1 MADPELTA
9 AHDSIGEGANP
20 HHGVA
25 SPTDSFGI
33 TGGGDGDLGACVS
46 AQARPLDVA
55 NAHHPEETDTIVQRD
70 DDIQQDG
77 GDVAACASVDDNSA
91 PVTTAP
97 FSSFA
102 ELPVVEAAKKKKPKK
117 KVASTGNNSNQDE
130 SDKVQDPP
138 REKKK
143 HKKKHKN
150 KSPNTDTP
158 DIDAVEVAIGHV
170 SAYTAE
176 NDNKNGNENDN
187 GNENGNENENPTT
200 PTDNNS
206 EEQDRPRGF
215 TAVNSVYLPV
225 ASVKPPHHDPSAEQI
240 AQSLN
245 ELTATP
251 NSPPLERDAD
261 AEGDAATTGKK
272 HKRKRHKTPAT
283 DEVDQ
288 DPATSQSA
296 KKHKGK
302 NCAVDA
308 VNLLETQ
315 VSSLSADDTNPVR
328 SEIVDGGGE
337 EGSVLLEKQKNEKEV
352 NTSASE
358 NIGQEA
364 ENLEAEVVPETQPRQ
379 AEQHE
384 ENEEQLPSHEDNLL
398 PLHSSAP
405 LPPPQILPTTTT
417 GITSSPNIKHTPKPK
432 SKVAIAYERK
442 RKRLEAAAAAAS
454 PAVAH
459 VTGDD
464 DGMELD
470 IPPEEDDDAPDLP
483 ARETPKSTKRRKR
496 RLPDLNT
503 PSSSIYAYEGGWFNS
518 DDERGGD
525 YIGQRD
531 ADGNTTGFSH
541 TPQHRSI
548 ARKPKTPRS
557 SLIAPATPQPGTTA
571 SSRKRASYTY
581 APDPV
586 PDTPPS
592 TGTFTLPEC
601 TTIDNY
607 LQGFATANSL
617 TEKQLIARI
626 WGDTSVVPTQTKL
639 ERESF
644 WKELYELFPHRKRL
658 AIYNH
663 VRRRYHNFDVQG
675 AKWGDVHD
683 AELARMVEEQGK
695 KWTFIGRAMGRLPDD
710 CRDRWRNYVKCG
722 QGRREKEWTE
732 EEEAQLRSVVAEVRE
747 SLRKAAE
754 DRGEAIGGEGEP
766 NWTVVSEKMGGWRSR
781 IQCRYKWSKLL
792 ELGSQSIDGA
802 ERRPRIKTPRKRGP
816 RKSTMAKEE
825 THPPEDDVP
834 IDPALAAEFSTMA
847 TAPPI
852 TDASTTS
859 AFKRPRIKKFTTFK
873 TTKLPKSKSKKVDE
887 AAAIPG
893 AYEDSDTITPLA
905 SQQMLTG
912 DKIWLLESILEYNP
926 TAPGAIPW
934 DELSG
939 RSGHSHWTARGLER
953 AFGRIVK
960 KGISRREREGL
971 GVVEGVQ
978 RLLGELSELP
988 ESVRRERWSSP
999 SLVEEEEEDEEGAS
1013 IKGKGKSKAKG
1024 RGKKSKNTGTQSQGD
1039 EADEAEEGDEAH
1051 LRDAVKMALDH
1062 IKEREETEK
1071 LARVLLSSVQEAY
1084 GN

>member
-1 MADPELTA
+1 MTDPESTA
-9 AHDSIGEGANP
+9 AHDNMDEGANP
-20 HHGVA
+20 HHGIA
-25 SPTDSFGI
+25 SLAGHLDNTDS
-33 TGGGDGDLGACVS
+33 GGGGLGADVD
-46 AQARPLDVA
+46 AQTRSPGVA
-55 NAHHPEETDTIVQRD
+55 DAHHPEEAYTIVQRY
-70 DDIQQDG
+70 DIQQDG
-77 GDVAACASVDDNSA
+77 AADDDYVACATTDDNSA
-91 PVTTAP
+91 PVTMAP

-102 ELPVVEAAKKKKPKK
+102 ELSVVEATKKKKPKK
-117 KVASTGNNSNQDE
+117 KVATDKFAGNNSNQDE
-130 SDKVQDPP
+130 SDKIQDPP
-138 REKKK
+138 RERKK
-143 HKKKHKN
+143 HKKKLHKN
-150 KSPNTDTP
+150 KSPNADTP
-158 DIDAVEVAIGHV
+158 DTDAAEAAIGHISV
-170 SAYTAE
+170 HAAVDHE
-176 NDNKNGNENDN
+176 NS
-187 GNENGNENENPTT
+187 NENGNATT
-200 PTDNNS
+200 PIESNNG
-206 EEQDRPRGF
+206 EQGRPRGF

-225 ASVKPPHHDPSAEQI
+225 ASVKPPYRDLSIEQI
-240 AQSLN
+240 EQSLN
-245 ELTATP
+245 EITATP
-251 NSPPLERDAD
+251 TSPPLERDIG
-261 AEGDAATTGKK
+261 GDTATKK
-272 HKRKRHKTPAT
+272 HKRKRHKTPIIS
-283 DEVDQ
+283 EVGGQ
-288 DPATSQSA
+288 GPATPQSA
-296 KKHKGK
+296 KKRKGK
-302 NCAVDA
+302 DRALDA
-308 VNLLETQ
+308 INPPETQ
-315 VSSLSADDTNPVR
+315 VSSLSPDDASPER
-328 SEIVDGGGE
+328 SEIVEEEGGE
-337 EGSVLLEKQKNEKEV
+337 GRITLERQKNEEEAKI
-352 NTSASE
+352 SASE
-358 NIGQEA
+358 DIGQKA
-364 ENLEAEVVPETQPRQ
+364 ENAEAEVVPETQQRQ
-379 AEQHE
+379 NELHE
-384 ENEEQLPSHEDNLL
+384 EHEEQLPTHGDTDSLFPPL
-398 PLHSSAP
+398 PPLPPSS
-405 LPPPQILPTTTT
+405 LPPPQIFPTAT
-417 GITSSPNIKHTPKPK
+417 GIASSQNIKHTPKPK

-454 PAVAH
+454 PAIAH

-470 IPPEEDDDAPDLP
+470 IPLEEDDDAPDPP
-483 ARETPKSTKRRKR
+483 ARETPKSTKRKKR

-503 PSSSIYAYEGGWFNS
+503 PNSSIYAYDGGWLNS
-518 DDERGGD
+518 DDERDDYTSQGNAGGN
-525 YIGQRD
+525 I
-531 ADGNTTGFSH
+531 TGLSH
-541 TPQHRSI
+541 IPQHRSTPK
-548 ARKPKTPRS
+548 KPKTPRT

-601 TTIDNY
+601 ITIDNY

-626 WGDTSVVPTQTKL
+626 WGDTSVVPTQTKA

-675 AKWGDVHD
+675 AKWDDVHD
-683 AELARMVEEQGK
+683 AELARMVEAQGK
-695 KWTFIGRAMGRLPDD
+695 KWTLIGRAMGRLPDD

-732 EEEAQLRSVVAEVRE
+732 EEEGQLRSVVTEVRE
-747 SLRKAAE
+747 LVRKAAE
-754 DRGEAIGGEGEP
+754 DRGEVIEVEVEP

-792 ELGSQSIDGA
+792 ELESQGIGGA
-802 ERRPRIKTPRKRGP
+802 ARRPRVKTPRKRGP
-816 RKSTMAKEE
+816 RKSAIAKEE

-834 IDPALAAEFSTMA
+834 IDPALAAEFSA
-847 TAPPI
+847 TAPPVT
-852 TDASTTS
+852 TDASTTP
-859 AFKRPRIKKFTTFK
+859 APKKPRIKKITTTPK
-873 TTKLPKSKSKKVDE
+873 TTKVPKSKPKKVDE
-887 AAAIPG
+887 AAVMPG
-893 AYEDSDTITPLA
+893 VYEDSDTITPLA

-912 DKIWLLESILEYNP
+912 DKIWLLESILEHNP
-926 TAPGAIPW
+926 IAPGAIPW

-939 RSGHSHWTARGLER
+939 KSGHSHWTAKGLER

-999 SLVEEEEEDEEGAS
+999 SPVEEEDEDEDEEEEGALT
-1013 IKGKGKSKAKG
+1013 KGKGKSKGKG
-1024 RGKKSKNTGTQSQGD
+1024 RGRKPKNTGNQSQGD
-1039 EADEAEEGDEAH
+1039 EGEEGDEAH